1 MLGFEASEMCAMPRN
16 PPLPSAS
23 AIRGSISSHHPSR
36 KPFVKSVPPS
46 ARKPTTAACA
56 DHGEP
61 IGLPGSGTQPEQR
74 HRVQIGD
81 RVLFAGLEGT
91 RAPASHIEDVMQHFV
106 PQVCRIALHQDD
118 SLTDR
123 ERVGGSLWSLNR
135 CLHD

>member
-1 MLGFEASEMCAMPRN
+1 MGQLVSSGNPRS
-16 PPLPSAS
+16 PPPIQEVHDEPS
-23 AIRGSISSHHPSR
+23 GL
-36 KPFVKSVPPS
+36 
-46 ARKPTTAACA
+46 AAT
-56 DHGEP
+56 
-61 IGLPGSGTQPEQR
+61 GTQAEQR

-91 RAPASHIEDVMQHFV
+91 RAPAGHIEDVMQHLM

-123 ERVGGSLWSLNR
+123 KRVGGPLWSSNR